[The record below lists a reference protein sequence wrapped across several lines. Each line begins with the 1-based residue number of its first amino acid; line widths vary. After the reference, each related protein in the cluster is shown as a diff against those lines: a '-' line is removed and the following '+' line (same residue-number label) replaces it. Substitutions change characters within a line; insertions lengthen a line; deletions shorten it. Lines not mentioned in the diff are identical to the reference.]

1 MNKKDLLKEQIID
14 EISNMDIAGYLKEE
28 IEKIL

>member
-1 MNKKDLLKEQIID
+1 MDKKDILKNNIMD